1 MNFKIFSLLFI
12 LTFFFLNSQ
21 AQDDF
26 CNLTDSLEAKSYFV
40 RAKILYKEGKLEESV
55 SYFNKAKNA
64 YQQIGCTPKVFLMN
78 RNILKVHLKKGDVNS
93 FNVLFSKSL
102 SILNSPLT
110 KESAI
115 YKGRVLL
122 LKSNMY
128 LSQKQL
134 DSALVYGLKAG
145 KIHKQHASWKYFVR
159 DMNHLALVAYYK
171 QDFDG
176 MEVYIDNSFNVYR
189 QYLKDKNKTLQ
200 GIMKLYGAL
209 YYKTGNYEQ
218 ALEKTSIA
226 LDVALED
233 MQDRND
239 TVFVARCYN
248 NIGLFYI
255 ELGDI
260 YKAEDYCKNALQLYK
275 KLGDNFEAA
284 TTYLNLG
291 EFFAQQGKPAEALA
305 FYKEGIKSLKSSQNI
320 PLHELD
326 KSSVNMYN
334 GIGDVATQLG
344 QFKEAF
350 NALQKSLKIHETEES
365 KKDETFSV
373 LGMYYNATKEH
384 EKATEYYKKSLKILK
399 KLYGDYH
406 PKIGTAYF
414 DLGQTEYLKN
424 NYNKAIEYFDTA
436 KSALNIPFSSADSS
450 SFIANIDDV
459 SDKSVLLDIL
469 EAKSRLF
476 FKNNNTL
483 EAYNMA
489 QAAVL
494 LLEKM
499 RNSFKEE
506 GSKLFMLQKMIPTY
520 ELSVG
525 LALELFQK
533 TNDRN
538 YLEEAFQMVEKSKA
552 MLLLDAL
559 KTEEA
564 RHFGNVPKDLL
575 DEERRL
581 AREIVRYEKLLF
593 EAKTLRNEKE
603 VNNCQKELL
612 TLKHTSGKLQNTL
625 EKDYPKYHELKYN
638 TKTAS
643 LVQVQ
648 KSLNETTALIEYF
661 VGNNNIYIFAI
672 YKDTV
677 WLTAVPLTKQFMV
690 SVKGLRSSLTDVQLL
705 TKNLDQDYLLFAK
718 NARIIY
724 QNYLEP
730 VLLRQKEIKRLMFVP
745 DGLLNYV
752 PFDVLLT
759 EKPDF
764 KKTDFKKLPYLIKNY
779 TINYHYSSSLM
790 LFSRTPSQTN
800 GDMLA
805 MASSYDKNKFKN
817 MSGLNPRNKKIRVS
831 VSDLPGAKKE
841 VEYLSHTFEGN
852 FLYAENA
859 NEAAFKLFTKQNN
872 YSIIHLAMHGVVDAK
887 QPEYSSLV
895 FSYTGKKEDDLLH
908 AYELNLLELNTEL
921 VVLSAC
927 ETGFGKYERGEG
939 VVSLGRGFMY
949 AGAPSLVMTLWPIND
964 KATSVLISN
973 FYTQLA
979 AGYDKDEAMRIAK
992 LSYIENSSGLSSHPF
1007 FWASFVNLGD
1017 YHHIYLNRYWSW
1029 WQYLLITTPFIFVF
1043 GFLFYKKLIKDKQ

>member
-1 MNFKIFSLLFI
+1 MNFKIFYLLFCLI
-12 LTFFFLNSQ
+12 FFFLKTQ

-26 CNLTDSLEAKSYFV
+26 CSLTDSLNAKSHFV
-40 RAKILYKEGKLEESV
+40 RAQILYREGKLAESV
-55 SYFNKAKNA
+55 SFFNKAKNA
-64 YQQIGCTPKVFLMN
+64 YQKIGCTPKVFLMN
-78 RNILKVHLKKGDVNS
+78 RNILKVHLKRGDVRA
-93 FNVLFSKSL
+93 FNILFSKSL
-102 SILNSPLT
+102 SILKAPLSKDDAT
-110 KESAI
+110 

-134 DSALVYGLKAG
+134 DSALVYGRKAG
-145 KIHKQHASWKYFVR
+145 KIHKQHASWKYYVR
-159 DMNHLALVAYYK
+159 DMNHLALVAYYQ
-171 QDFDG
+171 QDFVG
-176 MEVYIDNSFNVYR
+176 MEDYIDNSFNTYR
-189 QYLKDKNKTLQ
+189 LYLKDKNKTLQ

-218 ALEKTSIA
+218 ALKKTSLA

-233 MQDRND
+233 MQNRND

-291 EFFAQQGKPAEALA
+291 EFFAQQGKSAEALA
-305 FYKEGIKSLKSSQNI
+305 FYKEGIKSLKSSHNI

-344 QFKEAF
+344 HYKEAF
-350 NALQKSLKIHETEES
+350 KALKKSLKIHESEES

-373 LGMYYNATKEH
+373 LGMYYNATKRH
-384 EKATEYYKKSLKILK
+384 EKATEYYRKSLNILK
-399 KLYGDYH
+399 KLYGDNH
-406 PKIGTAYF
+406 PKIATAYF

-424 NYNKAIEYFDTA
+424 NFSKAIEYYDTA
-436 KSALNIPFSSADSS
+436 RSALHIPFLNADSS
-450 SFIANIDDV
+450 VIIADNDDV

-483 EAYNMA
+483 KAYNMA

-520 ELSVG
+520 ELSIG
-525 LALELFQK
+525 LALELYQK
-533 TNDRN
+533 TKERH
-538 YLEEAFQMVEKSKA
+538 YIEEAFQLVEKSKA

-564 RHFGNVPKDLL
+564 RHFGNVPKNLL

-593 EAKTLRNEKE
+593 EAKTSRNENE

-612 TLKHTSGKLQNTL
+612 NLKHTSGKLQSTL

-643 LVQVQ
+643 LIQVQ
-648 KSLNETTALIEYF
+648 KSLDDKTALIEYF
-661 VGNNNIYIFAI
+661 VGNDNIYIFGI

-677 WLTAVPLTKQFMV
+677 WLTAVPLTNQFMV
-690 SVKGLRSSLTDVQLL
+690 SVKGLRSSLTDVRLI
-705 TKNLDQDYLLFAK
+705 TNNLDEDYLLFAK

-724 QNYLEP
+724 QKYLEP
-730 VLLRQKEIKRLMFVP
+730 ALGQNGITRLMFVP

-779 TINYHYSSSLM
+779 NINYHYSSSLM
-790 LFSRTPSQTN
+790 LFSRPPPQTN
-800 GDMLA
+800 GQMLA

-817 MSGLNPRNKKIRVS
+817 MTGLNPRNKKIRIA

-841 VEYLSHTFEGN
+841 VEYLSHTFDGK

-859 NEAAFKLFTKQNN
+859 NEAAFKLLTKQNN

-895 FSYTGKKEDDLLH
+895 FSYTGQKEDDLLH
-908 AYELNLLELNTEL
+908 AYELNLLEFNTEL

-949 AGAPSLVMTLWPIND
+949 AGAPSMVMTLWPIND

-979 AGYDKDEAMRIAK
+979 SGYDKDEAMRIAK
-992 LSYIENSSGLSSHPF
+992 LSYIESSSGLSSHPF
-1007 FWASFVNLGD
+1007 FWASFINLGD
-1017 YHHIYLNRYWSW
+1017 YHHICLHKHWCW
-1029 WQYLLITTPFIFVF
+1029 WQYLLAATPFVLGFA
-1043 GFLFYKKLIKDKQ
+1043 FLFYHKFVKDKQ